1 MFLLYINDFPQ
12 SFKNCKCIIYAD
24 DTTLYFSSDNP
35 TLLKGTI
42 QDALSEASD
51 WLHKNRL
58 VVNTSKSNFITLGNP
73 SRVDYLR
80 LSLQL
85 SDEYLTVSNSL
96 SFKDHVNSLLK
107 KLAPKLGL
115 LHRLSFTL
123 PQNVLVSLYLS
134 IIQPHIDYCLSLWGS
149 CNKTTM
155 NSIQK
160 IQNRAARIVTKCFDF
175 NIRSIDLIRKLQW
188 MTVEE
193 RCIYFTSRV
202 SLPSDVKTSQSISN
216 FKSLY
221 KQNLS

>member
-1 MFLLYINDFPQ
+1 MFLLYVNDFPQ

-35 TLLKGTI
+35 TLLKDTI

-51 WLHKNRL
+51 WLRKNHL

-73 SRVDYLR
+73 SRVDNLR

-85 SDEYLTVSNSL
+85 SDEYLPVSNSSKLLGVVIDYSL

-134 IIQPHIDYCLSLWGS
+134 IIQPHIDYCLSVWGS

-160 IQNRAARIVTKCFDF
+160 IQNRAARIVTICFDF
-175 NIRSIDLIRKLQW
+175 NIRSIDLIRKFKW

-193 RCIYFTSRV
+193 RCIYFTSV
-202 SLPSDVKTSQSISN
+202 
-216 FKSLY
+216 
-221 KQNLS
+221 